1 MPRGRCCVNLIPCS
15 HGEGRVLW
23 GTARLPLGKV
33 IAVSDGDLVD
43 QGPVL
48 TWNSPASHS
57 VGVQSTVSGSRQLH
71 LEVDRAHSSY
81 MSWSHL
87 HTYIHIIAKL
97 CLTLATPWTV
107 SYQAPL
113 SMGFSGQEYW
123 NGLPFPSPGDLP
135 DPAIEPGSPAL
146 QADSLRLYWLSY
158 EGSPWSHLLNPFKPV
173 SSTGQ
178 KDNRDFKLKNF
189 LWSLS

>member
-1 MPRGRCCVNLIPCS
+1 MPRSRCCVNLIPCS

-33 IAVSDGDLVD
+33 MVSDGDLMD

-71 LEVDRAHSSY
+71 LEVDHAQSSY

-87 HTYIHIIAKL
+87 HTYIYMTAKL
-97 CLTLATPWTV
+97 CLTLGTPWTV
-107 SYQAPL
+107 FLQVLL
-113 SMGFSGQEYW
+113 SVGFCGQECW
-123 NGLPFPSPGDLP
+123 SGLPFPSPGDLP
-135 DPAIEPGSPAL
+135 HPVIEPGFPAL
-146 QADSLRLYWLSY
+146 QADSLHLYRLNY
-158 EGSPWSHLLNPFKPV
+158 EGSPWSHFLNPLKPV

-178 KDNRDFKLKNF
+178 KR
-189 LWSLS
+189 

>member
-33 IAVSDGDLVD
+33 MVVSDGDLMD

-71 LEVDRAHSSY
+71 LEVDHAHSSY

-87 HTYIHIIAKL
+87 YKYIHIIAKS

-107 SYQAPL
+107 SVHGILWARIL
-113 SMGFSGQEYW
+113 EWVAISFS
-123 NGLPFPSPGDLP
+123 
-135 DPAIEPGSPAL
+135 
-146 QADSLRLYWLSY
+146 R
-158 EGSPWSHLLNPFKPV
+158 V
-173 SSTGQ
+173 SSWPSDWTWVSCFAGRFFTSLPTELWG
-178 KDNRDFKLKNF
+178 KPLK
-189 LWSLS
+189 SLT